1 MDKISILKLKIPG
14 NHGVYDFEKKTQG
27 TFELD
32 VELFLD
38 LTSPCS
44 TDQLKDTV
52 DYARVTETV
61 IRVFNEKHC
70 NLIER
75 VGEKICIELL
85 NQFSVEKVMLK
96 IKKPHAPIEANFDTV
111 EVQLIRPKN
120 LNG

>member
-14 NHGVYDFEKKTQG
+14 SHGVYDFEKKTQG

-38 LTSPCS
+38 LTTPCS

-85 NQFSVEKVMLK
+85 NQFPVEKVMLK

-111 EVQLIRPKN
+111 EVQLIRSKN

>member
-1 MDKISILKLKIPG
+1 MDKISILKLKISG

-38 LTSPCS
+38 LTTPCS

-75 VGEKICIELL
+75 VGEKICKELL
-85 NQFSVEKVMLK
+85 NQFPVEKVMIK

-111 EVQLIRPKN
+111 EVQLIRSKN

>member
-38 LTSPCS
+38 LITPCN

-85 NQFSVEKVMLK
+85 NQFPVEKVMIK

-111 EVQLIRPKN
+111 EVQLIRLKN

>member
-32 VELFLD
+32 VELSLD
-38 LTSPCS
+38 LTPPCR

-75 VGEKICIELL
+75 VGEKICKELL
-85 NQFSVEKVMLK
+85 NQFPVEKVMIK

-111 EVQLIRPKN
+111 EVQLIRSKN

>member
-38 LTSPCS
+38 LTIACS

-52 DYARVTETV
+52 DYARVTESI
-61 IRVFNEKHC
+61 IRVFNENHC

-85 NQFSVEKVMLK
+85 NQFPVEKVMLK

-111 EVQLIRPKN
+111 EVQLIRSKN

>member
-38 LTSPCS
+38 LITPCN

-52 DYARVTETV
+52 DYARVTEIV

-75 VGEKICIELL
+75 VGEKICKELL
-85 NQFSVEKVMLK
+85 NQFPVEKVMIK

-111 EVQLIRPKN
+111 EVQLIRSKN

>member
-38 LTSPCS
+38 LAIACS

-75 VGEKICIELL
+75 VGEKIC
-85 NQFSVEKVMLK
+85 K
-96 IKKPHAPIEANFDTV
+96 
-111 EVQLIRPKN
+111 
-120 LNG
+120 

>member
-32 VELFLD
+32 VELFLN
-38 LTSPCS
+38 LSVPCS

-52 DYARVTETV
+52 DYAKVTETI

-75 VGEKICIELL
+75 VGEKICEELL
-85 NQFSVEKVMLK
+85 KKFSVAKVMIK
-96 IKKPHAPIEANFDTV
+96 IRKPHAPIQANFETV
-111 EVQLIRPKN
+111 EVQLTRSKN

>member
-1 MDKISILKLKIPG
+1 MDKISILKLKIAG

-32 VELFLD
+32 VELFLN
-38 LTSPCS
+38 LRVSCS

-75 VGEKICIELL
+75 VGEKICKELL
-85 NQFSVEKVMLK
+85 NQFPVEKVMIK

-111 EVQLIRPKN
+111 EVQLIRSKN

>member
-38 LTSPCS
+38 LITPCS

-75 VGEKICIELL
+75 VGEKICKELL
-85 NQFSVEKVMLK
+85 NQFPVEKVMIK

-111 EVQLIRPKN
+111 EVQLIRSKN
-120 LNG
+120 LYG

>member
-38 LTSPCS
+38 LITPCN

-52 DYARVTETV
+52 DYARVTETI

-75 VGEKICIELL
+75 VGEKICKELL
-85 NQFSVEKVMLK
+85 NQFPVEKVMIK

-111 EVQLIRPKN
+111 EVQLIRLKN

>member
-14 NHGVYDFEKKTQG
+14 NHGVYDFEKKIQG

-38 LTSPCS
+38 LMKPCS

-52 DYARVTETV
+52 DYARVTESI
-61 IRVFNEKHC
+61 IRVFNENHC

-75 VGEKICIELL
+75 VGEKICKELL
-85 NQFSVEKVMLK
+85 NQFPVEKVMIK

-111 EVQLIRPKN
+111 EVQLIRSKN

>member
-1 MDKISILKLKIPG
+1 MDKISILKLKLPG

-38 LTSPCS
+38 LTTACS

-75 VGEKICIELL
+75 VGEKICKELL
-85 NQFSVEKVMLK
+85 NQFPVEKVMIK

-111 EVQLIRPKN
+111 EVQLIRSKN

>member
-14 NHGVYDFEKKTQG
+14 NHGVYDFEKKIQG

-38 LTSPCS
+38 LTTPCS

-75 VGEKICIELL
+75 VGEKICTELL
-85 NQFSVEKVMLK
+85 KKFPVKKVIIK

-111 EVQLIRPKN
+111 EVQLIRSKN

>member
-38 LTSPCS
+38 LITPCS

-52 DYARVTETV
+52 D
-61 IRVFNEKHC
+61 F
-70 NLIER
+70 
-75 VGEKICIELL
+75 
-85 NQFSVEKVMLK
+85 LK
-96 IKKPHAPIEANFDTV
+96 INS
-111 EVQLIRPKN
+111 
-120 LNG
+120 

>member
-38 LTSPCS
+38 LTVACS

-52 DYARVTETV
+52 DYARVTEIV

-75 VGEKICIELL
+75 VGQKICMELL
-85 NQFSVEKVMLK
+85 NLFSVEKVMIK

-111 EVQLIRPKN
+111 EVQLIRLKN

>member
-14 NHGVYDFEKKTQG
+14 NHGVYDFEKKIQG

-38 LTSPCS
+38 LTTPCS

-85 NQFSVEKVMLK
+85 NQFPVEKVMIK

-111 EVQLIRPKN
+111 EVQLIRSKN

>member
-32 VELFLD
+32 VELFLN
-38 LTSPCS
+38 LTTPCS

-75 VGEKICIELL
+75 VGEKICKELL
-85 NQFSVEKVMLK
+85 NQFPVEKVMIK

-111 EVQLIRPKN
+111 EVQLIRSKN

>member
-38 LTSPCS
+38 LITPCN

-75 VGEKICIELL
+75 VGEKICKELL
-85 NQFSVEKVMLK
+85 NQFPVEKVMIK

-111 EVQLIRPKN
+111 EVQLIRLKN

>member
-32 VELFLD
+32 VELFLN
-38 LTSPCS
+38 LTVSCS

-52 DYARVTETV
+52 NYAKVTET
-61 IRVFNEKHC
+61 IIKVFNEKHC

-85 NQFSVEKVMLK
+85 NQFPVEKVMIK

-111 EVQLIRPKN
+111 EVQLIRSKN

>member
-38 LTSPCS
+38 LTTPCS

-75 VGEKICIELL
+75 VGEKICKELL
-85 NQFSVEKVMLK
+85 NQFPVEKVMIK

-111 EVQLIRPKN
+111 EVQLIRLKN

>member
-38 LTSPCS
+38 LTIACS

-52 DYARVTETV
+52 DYARVTESI
-61 IRVFNEKHC
+61 IRVFNENHC

-85 NQFSVEKVMLK
+85 NQFSVDKVMIK

-111 EVQLIRPKN
+111 EVQLIRSKN

>member
-38 LTSPCS
+38 LTIPCS

-52 DYARVTETV
+52 DYARVTESI
-61 IRVFNEKHC
+61 IRVFNENHC

-85 NQFSVEKVMLK
+85 NQFPVEKVMLK

-111 EVQLIRPKN
+111 EVQLIRLKN